1 MRVASCAMVLAVS
14 SQSLVRAEEHR
25 TAANAL
31 LCASPLTIKDAY
43 QAVLA
48 SDRKWLQELNCIQ
61 AKAGLK
67 VTVIERNSL
76 GWQVR
81 VNAADNSIK
90 LPQTEHTATIGGAE
104 WTARP
109 PALSGPAQILEKR
122 TNRPDA
128 PQGRREI
135 PPLRSINAAYIRR
148 RRRPLLATC
157 CSGRVGWNFGQL
169 TDHISTPKVAR

>member
-1 MRVASCAMVLAVS
+1 MVLAVL

-81 VNAADNSIK
+81 VNTADNSIK
-90 LPQTEHTATIGGAE
+90 LPQTEHTATIGRAE
-104 WTARP
+104 WKAQATVDLGTGTNLREANKSSGRPARASRNP
-109 PALSGPAQILEKR
+109 VTPLDQCCVHQAEQEAATGNMMFWASWLEFR
-122 TNRPDA
+122 ATNGSYLDSE
-128 PQGRREI
+128 G
-135 PPLRSINAAYIRR
+135 
-148 RRRPLLATC
+148 RPLKI
-157 CSGRVGWNFGQL
+157 R
-169 TDHISTPKVAR
+169 